1 MKTPHEISK
10 KQSRQA
16 VTNTETHSG
25 EYCGA
30 KFLDN
35 RPGTAIQK
43 KIVADGGDA
52 TQTAAVD
59 TNTSS
64 DVKPAAHRS
73 VASAPMQRLII
84 SVGGRT
90 LSEDTTRDVGWITA
104 STLQVA
110 LDHGGQ
116 GQDIIEYAELNGY
129 SKIKA
134 DENIYFVGHGS
145 KGYIGTRDPAELAR
159 ATGLILPEDYQGSI
173 ISLNCSSGAT
183 KDEASED
190 SGVDAFADTIKL
202 DGVVVA
208 GPQGVSLH
216 HPAIP
221 GKVRAI
227 KDGHYRPAVL
237 SKILAM
243 QSPIDEAW
251 RTARDQ
257 VVQSNAYISAAPAE
271 QIKMLAGAS
280 IELSAKFYVDL
291 VDWADKEGHLYPA
304 DEPHLAVK
312 YTSE

>member
-1 MKTPHEISK
+1 MKTPQENAK
-10 KQSRQA
+10 NQRRQA
-16 VTNTETHSG
+16 FTNSG
-25 EYCGA
+25 MHGKKHCGA
-30 KFLDN
+30 KFIDN
-35 RPGTAIQK
+35 RPGGAIQQET
-43 KIVADGGDA
+43 VVGDA
-52 TQTAAVD
+52 TGTQSTTVD
-59 TNTSS
+59 SS
-64 DVKPAAHRS
+64 ISTDLKPAAHRS

-145 KGYIGTRDPAELAR
+145 KGKIGTRDPAELAR

-227 KDGHYRPAVL
+227 KEGHYRPAVL